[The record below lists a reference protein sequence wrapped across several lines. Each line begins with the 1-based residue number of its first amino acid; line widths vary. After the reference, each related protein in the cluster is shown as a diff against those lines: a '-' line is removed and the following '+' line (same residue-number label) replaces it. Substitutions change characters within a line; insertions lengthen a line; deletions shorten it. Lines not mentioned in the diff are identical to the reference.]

1 MSRAVS
7 PRIDESEAGFTVIEV
22 LIALAIVAVSIVA
35 IASVMSANARGVQS
49 MGEHVALVQSARRIM
64 NAQIPLRKELGPGA
78 LSGAIDGYQW
88 RIEISP
94 MSDWIAPDTD
104 APFVP
109 HLVKIR
115 VRSASGAEYDLQTV
129 RLVGTPR
136 Q

>member
-1 MSRAVS
+1 MSRAA
-7 PRIDESEAGFTVIEV
+7 PPTIDSSEAGFTVIEV

-49 MGEHVALVQSARRIM
+49 MGDHVALVQSARRIM
-64 NAQIPLRKELGPGA
+64 NSEIPPRKELGPGT
-78 LSGAIDGYQW
+78 LSGATDGYQW

-94 MSDWIAPDTD
+94 MGDWIVPDTD

-129 RLVGTPR
+129 RLVGTPH